1 MILLDTGMKWNIGFW
16 TGVTQK
22 HYTEVS
28 KVKFLNILEIKKT
41 KTNGIPIVITYH
53 PLLKDFAKVINKHL
67 RLLHI
72 NDKVKKAFTAGLMVW
87 FRGIQKLSSYLV
99 RAKLYTLERSVGS
112 FKFNGKRC
120 QVCMNVTEVLPFLAQ
135 LKRKS
140 MLLIIVLTARTNVL
154 YIYSLVISANAICK
168 QDCRCLS
175 SLME

>member
-22 HYTEVS
+22 DYTEVS

-41 KTNGIPIVITYH
+41 KTNGILIVIPTTH
-53 PLLKDFAKVINKHL
+53 CSKILPKLLINICVFCISMIKLKKHL
-67 RLLHI
+67 LL
-72 NDKVKKAFTAGLMVW
+72 VW
-87 FRGIQKLSSYLV
+87 WYDFGEFKSYLV

-168 QDCRCLS
+168 QDCRWLS